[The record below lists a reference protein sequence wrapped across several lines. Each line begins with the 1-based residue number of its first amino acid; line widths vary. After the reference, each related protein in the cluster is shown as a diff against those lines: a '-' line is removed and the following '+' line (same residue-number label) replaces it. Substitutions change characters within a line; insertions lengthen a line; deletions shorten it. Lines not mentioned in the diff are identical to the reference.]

1 MRRASVED
9 CLVVLEHFG
18 VDPKSAR
25 AIDVGGAEQVNLDGA
40 FIENPI
46 RRLCRDLTLLDGGFS
61 VEKIRTA
68 ANTVGD
74 FLDEETI
81 GSMESRFDLVLTFDT
96 LEHVK
101 NPFLFCEHLI
111 AIAKPGGY
119 VFAATVFSWSYHPAP
134 EDYFRFSP
142 PGLRELFVNRC
153 NRHSTDFE
161 VLHSGWGSDKK
172 GVLLFGRR
180 RSVAQEGQSHCR

>member
-1 MRRASVED
+1 MRRSAVED

-18 VDPKSAR
+18 VDLRHAK

-40 FIENPI
+40 FIANPI
-46 RRLCRDLTLLDGGFS
+46 RRVCEDLTLLDGGFS
-61 VEKIRTA
+61 VEKIQTA

-74 FLDEETI
+74 FLEEDTI
-81 GSMESRFDLVLTFDT
+81 SPLQSRFDLVFTFDT

-101 NPFLFCEHLI
+101 NPFLFCEHLV
-111 AIAKPGGY
+111 AVTRPGGY

-142 PGLRELFVNRC
+142 AGLRELFENQC
-153 NRHSTDFE
+153 NRYSSDFE

-172 GVLLFGRR
+172 GVLLLGRR
-180 RSVAQEGQSHCR
+180 RALTEGGYDHYR